1 MSDLDHSQIAILR
14 TYRTYWQRVRPAFTV
29 NYVNETLVSSAI
41 ARRLIDL
48 FEMRFE
54 PEADDTGYEAARYG
68 LLGMLDDVPSL
79 DEDRI
84 LRTFLHLI
92 GAVRTNAYKPGR
104 NALSLKLRSSQVPD
118 MPAPRPFAEVFV
130 LGCEVEE
137 SAASQPVARGGIRWS
152 DRREDYQT
160 EVLGLLKAQI
170 TKNSMIVPTGAKG
183 GFVLRRP
190 PSDQAE
196 MHGQW
201 SRRTRRSSKAFST

>member
-1 MSDLDHSQIAILR
+1 MISTSQIAILR
-14 TYRTYWQRVRPAFTV
+14 TYRTYWQQVRPAFTV
-29 NYVNETLVSSAI
+29 NYVNETLVSSRDSQTSHRSVRDAFR
-41 ARRLIDL
+41 ARSR
-48 FEMRFE
+48 RYRVC
-54 PEADDTGYEAARYG
+54 GAARYG

-92 GAVRTNAYKPGR
+92 GVTVRTNAYKPGR

-118 MPAPRPFAEVFV
+118 MPAPRPLRRSSCWGVRWRNPPRA
-130 LGCEVEE
+130 G
-137 SAASQPVARGGIRWS
+137 PVARGGIRWS
-152 DRREDYQT
+152 DRREDYRT

-196 MHGQW
+196 MHGRW